1 MTPRT
6 PDTHDDARRDARAQ
20 DASPRGRRR
29 GDAGDGAWATPHGRR
44 QLFVVAAADFIVWAG
59 GGAIF
64 PYLPVFLQNEAGA
77 SLWWI
82 GVIAGAYF
90 IGVFTVSPLAG
101 RLSDRIGR
109 KPLLVGGTL
118 LYGVSTLLFI
128 TTTSPELFV
137 LFRLLEG
144 VSVALIVPAGQA
156 FIAEITTDREP
167 QPGLRLVDDGAVRR
181 PALGPALAWPLY
193 ELGGGQGLWAFYSIF
208 LFGSVLSFVAA
219 GALAAFIREPE
230 HAARARRQPAER
242 PPLRDLLTAPVLAIL
257 LVVATAEFTMGAW
270 EVVWSI
276 WLDSQGRSFAFI
288 GLTWIAFSAP
298 MLLSFAGGRLADRH
312 SRYALMIA
320 GFAVQGAMWIV
331 FSLTELPVVYIA
343 AAVAGGLAFAL
354 AFPAK
359 QALLVQV
366 SPPRWLGSV
375 QGIEQ
380 MSMQGAAFV
389 GTLTAPLIYGA
400 IGGWIFAVGGAV
412 AADRRRRRRAGPA
425 PRVGLPAAW
434 RRAKLRAAGG
444 RRPGERRP
452 GGGEAGST
460 PPRGHPAFVAGR
472 RPSNSADST
481 RSLPCCLARYIRL
494 SASWMSASTDS
505 GGDG

>member
-6 PDTHDDARRDARAQ
+6 PDTHDDA
-20 DASPRGRRR
+20 GRRPAQITPPHGR
-29 GDAGDGAWATPHGRR
+29 RQSEEGDGAWATPHGRR

-64 PYLPVFLQNEAGA
+64 PYLPVFLQKEAGA

-82 GVIAGAYF
+82 GVIAAAYF

-101 RLSDRIGR
+101 RLSDRVGR

-118 LYGVSTLLFI
+118 LYGLSTLLFI
-128 TTTSPELFV
+128 TTTSPALFV

-144 VSVALIVPAGQA
+144 VSVALVVPAGQA
-156 FIAEITTDREP
+156 FIAEITTDRNRS
-167 QPGLRLVDDGAVRR
+167 QAYGWWTTAQFGGLLI
-181 PALGPALAWPLY
+181 GPALAWPLY
-193 ELGGGQGLWAFYSIF
+193 ELGGGQGIWAFYSIF
-208 LFGSVLSFVAA
+208 IFGSVLSFVAA
-219 GALAAFIREPE
+219 GALAVFIREPE
-230 HAARARRQPAER
+230 HAIQARRQPAQR
-242 PPLRDLLTAPVLAIL
+242 PPLRELLNAPILAIL

-343 AAVAGGLAFAL
+343 AAMVGGLAFAL

-400 IGGWIFAVGGAV
+400 IGGWVFAVGGAV
-412 AADRRRRRRAGPA
+412 ALTGVVVAAPVLRREWACLRRGGVRSCAQLETVAAGSEESGSGPV
-425 PRVGLPAAW
+425 VGELPA
-434 RRAKLRAAGG
+434 
-444 RRPGERRP
+444 
-452 GGGEAGST
+452 EAETG
-460 PPRGHPAFVAGR
+460 
-472 RPSNSADST
+472 
-481 RSLPCCLARYIRL
+481 
-494 SASWMSASTDS
+494 
-505 GGDG
+505 

>member
-1 MTPRT
+1 MTRGSH
-6 PDTHDDARRDARAQ
+6 DTHDDDAERRPQPAAPSGG
-20 DASPRGRRR
+20 AV
-29 GDAGDGAWATPHGRR
+29 DGAWATPHGRR

-64 PYLPVFLQNEAGA
+64 PYLPIFLQREAGA

-82 GVIAGAYF
+82 GVIAAAYF
-90 IGVFTVSPLAG
+90 VGVFTVSPLAG

-118 LYGVSTLLFI
+118 LYGMATLLFV
-128 TTTSPELFV
+128 TTTAPELFV
-137 LFRLLEG
+137 FFRLLEG
-144 VSVALIVPAGQA
+144 IGVGLVVPAGQA
-156 FIAEITTDREP
+156 FIAEITTDRNRSRAYGWWTTA
-167 QPGLRLVDDGAVRR
+167 QFGGLLV
-181 PALGPALAWPLY
+181 GPALAWPLY
-193 ELGGGQGLWAFYSIF
+193 ELGGGQGIRAFYSIF

-230 HAARARRQPAER
+230 HAARARRQPVKR
-242 PPLRDLLTAPVLAIL
+242 PPFRDLLTAPVLAIL
-257 LVVATAEFTMGAW
+257 LVVATAEFTMGSW

-320 GFAVQGAMWIV
+320 GFGVQGGMWIV
-331 FSLTELPVVYIA
+331 FSLTESPAVYIA
-343 AAVAGGLAFAL
+343 AAVIGGLAFAF

-359 QALLVQV
+359 QAFLVQV

-380 MSMQGAAFV
+380 TAMQGAAFV
-389 GTLTAPLIYGA
+389 GTVTAPVIYGA
-400 IGGWIFAVGGAV
+400 IGGWVFAVGGAV
-412 AADRRRRRRAGPA
+412 ALTGVAVAAPVLRREWACLQEGGVSSCAHLENLAAESA
-425 PRVGLPAAW
+425 P
-434 RRAKLRAAGG
+434 
-444 RRPGERRP
+444 ET
-452 GGGEAGST
+452 EGS
-460 PPRGHPAFVAGR
+460 
-472 RPSNSADST
+472 
-481 RSLPCCLARYIRL
+481 
-494 SASWMSASTDS
+494 
-505 GGDG
+505 